1 MKYHLSV
8 LTFGLFICSV
18 TAFAEGPQKVLIP
31 PLPDRAAQAKADAT
45 DRDFIR
51 AARIK
56 AEAAEKAD
64 EGLPKSWDR
73 DANGKRSWN
82 R

>member
-8 LTFGLFICSV
+8 LAFGFFICSA
-18 TAFAEGPQKVLIP
+18 TAFAEGPQQMPVP
-31 PLPDRAAQAKADAT
+31 PLPDRAAQAKADAA
-45 DRDFIR
+45 DRDVIR

-56 AEAAEKAD
+56 AEAAAKAD

-73 DANGKRSWN
+73 DANGKRSWD